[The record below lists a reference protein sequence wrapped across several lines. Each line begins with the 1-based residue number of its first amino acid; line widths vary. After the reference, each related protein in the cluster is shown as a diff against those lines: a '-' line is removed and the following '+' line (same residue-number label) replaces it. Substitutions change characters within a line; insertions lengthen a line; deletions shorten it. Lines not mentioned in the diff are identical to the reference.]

1 MRPQSVVDYFPRT
14 FYALLSLAFLITFL
28 VTLWIVFYS
37 PVNADEIFWKLMI
50 ARLESDHGKLV
61 YLFAQCREGQWIDA
75 PLTWYPA
82 MAINSWLYEDA
93 SHPWDLRL
101 HGWLLFLALLGMWT
115 WLLNRRA
122 GLGWSDSFLAVSAFL
137 SVGVL
142 PFLMVYERP
151 EQPLLLL
158 VTLALAVT
166 LFKAPQARVNWG
178 VGLLV
183 VLGFALVATL
193 MSALHP
199 KGMFLFPVLL
209 VLAWRQLQSLT
220 LMVVL
225 TAIMGWTAY
234 DTLQVWQ
241 LRTTCPEFPGLMKVL
256 QGLTLRPGLLISDPF
271 YFLRTSWNNFLQFG
285 AYVSS
290 LDFRDSYVSSWLPE
304 SGGAMVSEELISIA
318 NALLWVPLAV
328 ALLVITANWFSD
340 RRPRGWTEGL
350 LWFSLLLAL
359 SSIVVL
365 QTQKNFYEAAII
377 WPLVLL
383 LVVFSFGQPF
393 RQPGRGS
400 VRVVIA
406 VLMSVAL
413 LSGVLRIERFGEIV
427 QVWRDAR
434 TQQAET
440 VDRQNQA
447 LREFAR
453 AQCGIQDNA
462 PRLVLDK
469 NTYQAFWDH
478 EQPIFL
484 DYAAGWWAAE
494 SDVEQTFRQRRVQ
507 GLVARCVNVPEAI
520 RARAVEFDGYCCI
533 SADSLR

>member
-1 MRPQSVVDYFPRT
+1 MRPQSVVGYLPRT
-14 FYALLSLAFLITFL
+14 FYSLLSLAFLITFL
-28 VTLWIVFYS
+28 VTLWIAFYS

-93 SHPWDLRL
+93 SHPWDLRV
-101 HGWLLFLALLGMWT
+101 HGWLLFLALLGLWT
-115 WLLNRRA
+115 WLLNHRA
-122 GLGWSDSFLAVSAFL
+122 GLGLSDSFLAVSAFL

-166 LFKAPQARVNWG
+166 LFKAPQARLNWG

-209 VLAWRQLQSLT
+209 VLAWRQLKSLT

-241 LRTTCPEFPGLMKVL
+241 LRTSCPEFPGLMKVL
-256 QGLTLRPGLLISDPF
+256 QSLTLRPGLLLSDPF
-271 YFLRTSWNNFLQFG
+271 FFIRTGWNNLLGFG
-285 AYVSS
+285 AYVTS
-290 LDFRDSYVSSWLPE
+290 LDFRDSYVSNWLPE
-304 SGGAMVSEELISIA
+304 GGGGLVSEELISIA
-318 NALLWVPLAV
+318 NALLWVPLAI
-328 ALLVITANWFSD
+328 ALLVIAANWLSD
-340 RRPRGWTEGL
+340 RRPRGWVDSL
-350 LWFSLLLAL
+350 LWLSLLLAL

-365 QTQKNFYEAAII
+365 QTQKNFYEASLI
-377 WPLVLL
+377 WPLCLL
-383 LVVFSFGQPF
+383 LVIFSFGQPF
-393 RQPGRGS
+393 RQPGRVS

-406 VLMSVAL
+406 GLMSVAL
-413 LSGVLRIERFGEIV
+413 LSGVLRIERFGEFV
-427 QVWRDAR
+427 QVWRQAR
-434 TQQAET
+434 IQQAET
-440 VDRQNQA
+440 VDRQSKA

-453 AQCGIQDNA
+453 AQCGIEDNA

-494 SDVEQTFRQRRVQ
+494 SDIEQTFRQRRVQ
-507 GLVARCVNVPEAI
+507 GLVARCENVPAAM
-520 RARAVEFDGYCCI
+520 RSRAVEFDGYCCI